1 MRLNEKSAK
10 HLDRSKVRIIALSN
24 LDSKVAG
31 KAKAIM
37 DSAISRHNVAMLHE
51 YETANAMVDSLS
63 LYSTLEDISPELGS
77 DVFPEREDALN
88 VLNSV
93 ISLYDDILD
102 NYKAAKNEC
111 MAEIQKNFPEAFN
124 YLFIYPAGWTVV
136 DVTPLGKKLRAILE
150 MRASLNAMQIAME

>member
-1 MRLNEKSAK
+1 M
-10 HLDRSKVRIIALSN
+10 
-24 LDSKVAG
+24 
-31 KAKAIM
+31 
-37 DSAISRHNVAMLHE
+37 
-51 YETANAMVDSLS
+51 
-63 LYSTLEDISPELGS
+63 
-77 DVFPEREDALN
+77 
-88 VLNSV
+88 NSV